1 MFFINLYNDKIY
13 INKLQYIFMFNIN
26 KIHKCKH
33 AFIKYYDIINKL
45 FMILLIN
52 YYHIINK
59 LL

>member
-33 AFIKYYDIINKL
+33 AFIKYYDIYKINCL
-45 FMILLIN
+45 FSLRIIILI
-52 YYHIINK
+52 
-59 LL
+59 